1 MHVAVAPLLGVAAA
15 RHPKLT
21 RPMWYYSG
29 SASSRLGVALGL
41 EAMRMLEP
49 GVARLLTKKSYSGI
63 TLV

>member
-1 MHVAVAPLLGVAAA
+1 
-15 RHPKLT
+15 
-21 RPMWYYSG
+21 MWYYSG